1 VKKIVNIYKN
11 FMNGFTY
18 IIPLAVVG
26 GVFLTLNNQINN
38 VLLFDFGSTALF
50 LIYPILA
57 GFIAFAIADRP
68 AFILGLLAGAIAT
81 VKGGGFLSATL
92 IGFLSGYLII
102 LFNHVFKKLPY
113 GIKGLNP
120 VFIYPILGTI
130 LMFFVI
136 QGFEITVFPIEI
148 FVKDIYQ
155 NLDKIFMII
164 IVGILSAMMAY
175 DLGGPINKIAYLI
188 GVLSILNGNNSYM
201 MPAVMIAGMMPPLII
216 ASSALIFKNKYSKEE
231 HIIARKNWLL
241 GLSFITEGAIPFIK
255 KDKMVKYVFVISSM
269 TAGILSVLFDVSSMI
284 AHGGILAFFLA
295 NNVLVFLIIL
305 IASTVVF
312 GFILGFILP
321 KNKVLM

>member
-1 VKKIVNIYKN
+1 MKKIVNIYKN

-255 KDKMVKYVFVISSM
+255 KDKMVKYVFVI
-269 TAGILSVLFDVSSMI
+269 
-284 AHGGILAFFLA
+284 
-295 NNVLVFLIIL
+295 
-305 IASTVVF
+305 
-312 GFILGFILP
+312 
-321 KNKVLM
+321 